1 MLHKNIILC
10 PRCFTPHKKLP
21 LAPKEEARCVRC
33 QALLYRYR
41 SGLEYLLLTLSTLS
55 LLCLL
60 IANVSPLLRINFG
73 ELSARTLLL
82 EAILSLFDKGFVFIS
97 FFSLLVL
104 EVFPW
109 LLMGT
114 LSLFSILVL
123 LRRGKVI
130 AKGSL
135 ILVEIFRRWSM
146 LDIFFI
152 AILVA
157 MIKVYQYAQI
167 HFGVAFWALGIFVLL
182 EIYVVKSI
190 RIEELWELW
199 ERRYEMA

>member
-1 MLHKNIILC
+1 MLHKDIILC

-41 SGLEYLLLTLSTLS
+41 AGLEYLLLILSTLS

-73 ELSARTLLL
+73 ELSAHALLL

-114 LSLFSILVL
+114 LSLFATLVL
-123 LRRGKVI
+123 LQRGKII

-135 ILVEIFRRWSM
+135 ILIEIFRRWSM

-157 MIKVYQYAQI
+157 MVKVYQYAQI
-167 HFGVAFWALGIFVLL
+167 HFGMAFWALGGFVLL
-182 EIYVVKSI
+182 EIYVIKSI

>member
-1 MLHKNIILC
+1 MLRKDIILC

>member
-1 MLHKNIILC
+1 MLRKDIILC

-135 ILVEIFRRWSM
+135 ILVEILRRWSM